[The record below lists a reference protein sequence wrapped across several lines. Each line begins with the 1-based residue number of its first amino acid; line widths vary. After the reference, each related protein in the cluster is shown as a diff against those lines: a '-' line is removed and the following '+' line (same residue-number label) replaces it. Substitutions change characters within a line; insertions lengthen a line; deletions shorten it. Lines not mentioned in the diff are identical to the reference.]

1 MNEGNNMEVTG
12 VQKNTVGST
21 TGTTATTT
29 LTGTVAPGAPVAPL
43 DNSAETNARAQNV
56 KVIKRYQNRKL
67 YDTHQSCYVTLDE
80 IADMIMRGEE
90 VVVVDN
96 RTKKDIT
103 SSTLTQI
110 IFEKQKRSKS
120 IIPVSTLRDI
130 IQVGGGTFS
139 GFLAKSADSGI
150 NVLSKAKADLEKS
163 FANEE
168 NLRGTFLVTQRAAE
182 DLRRAIDEKAQT
194 SGLSREALTATHTQL
209 QNLNSQLSNL
219 EKLIEVFEARSNN
232 TLNV

>member
-1 MNEGNNMEVTG
+1 VIEGGTEMNEGKNMEATGAQNNVNSNLTAGLMNEGN
-12 VQKNTVGST
+12 
-21 TGTTATTT
+21 
-29 LTGTVAPGAPVAPL
+29 
-43 DNSAETNARAQNV
+43 AELNARNANV

-80 IADMIMRGEE
+80 IADMIMRGED

-110 IFEKQKRSKS
+110 IFEKQKRSKTV
-120 IIPVSTLRDI
+120 IPVSTLRDI

-139 GFLAKSADSGI
+139 GFLTKTAESGT

-163 FANEE
+163 FIPEE
-168 NLRGTFLVTQRAAE
+168 NLRGAFLITQRAAE
-182 DLRRAIDEKAQT
+182 DLRRAIDEKAQN
-194 SGLSREALTATHTQL
+194 SGLSREALNATHIQL

-219 EKLIEVFEARSNN
+219 EKLIEVFEARASNA
-232 TLNV
+232 

>member
-1 MNEGNNMEVTG
+1 MNEGKNMEVTG
-12 VQKNTVGST
+12 APNNLNSNLAAGLINE
-21 TGTTATTT
+21 GNAELTAR
-29 LTGTVAPGAPVAPL
+29 
-43 DNSAETNARAQNV
+43 NANV

-80 IADMIMRGEE
+80 IADMIMRGED

-110 IFEKQKRSKS
+110 IFEKQKRSKTV
-120 IIPVSTLRDI
+120 IPVSTLRDI

-139 GFLAKSADSGI
+139 GFLTKTAESGT

-163 FANEE
+163 FIPEE
-168 NLRGTFLVTQRAAE
+168 NLRGAFLITQRAAE
-182 DLRRAIDEKAQT
+182 DLRRAIDEKAQN
-194 SGLSREALTATHTQL
+194 SGLSREALNATHIQL

-219 EKLIEVFEARSNN
+219 EKLIEVFEARASN
-232 TLNV
+232 V

>member
-1 MNEGNNMEVTG
+1 MNEGKNMEVTG
-12 VQKNTVGST
+12 VQNNV
-21 TGTTATTT
+21 TGNLTAG
-29 LTGTVAPGAPVAPL
+29 LINEG
-43 DNSAETNARAQNV
+43 NAELNARNANV

-80 IADMIMRGEE
+80 IADMIMRGED

-110 IFEKQKRSKS
+110 IFEKQKRSKTV
-120 IIPVSTLRDI
+120 IPVNTLRDI

-139 GFLAKSADSGI
+139 GFLTKTAESGN
-150 NVLSKAKADLEKS
+150 NVLNKAKADLEKN
-163 FANEE
+163 FIPEE
-168 NLRGTFLVTQRAAE
+168 NLRGAFLITQRAAE
-182 DLRRAIDEKAQT
+182 DLRRAIDEKAQN
-194 SGLSREALTATHTQL
+194 SGLSREALNATHIQL

-219 EKLIEVFEARSNN
+219 EKLIEVFEARASNA
-232 TLNV
+232 

>member
-1 MNEGNNMEVTG
+1 MNEGKNMEATGAQNNVNSNLTAGLMNEGN
-12 VQKNTVGST
+12 
-21 TGTTATTT
+21 
-29 LTGTVAPGAPVAPL
+29 
-43 DNSAETNARAQNV
+43 AELNARNANV

-80 IADMIMRGEE
+80 IADMIMRGED

-110 IFEKQKRSKS
+110 IFEKQKRSKTV
-120 IIPVSTLRDI
+120 IPVSTLRDI

-139 GFLAKSADSGI
+139 GFLTKTAESGT

-163 FANEE
+163 FIPEE
-168 NLRGTFLVTQRAAE
+168 NLRGAFLITQRAAE
-182 DLRRAIDEKAQT
+182 DLRRAIDEKAQN
-194 SGLSREALTATHTQL
+194 SGLSREALNATHIQL

-219 EKLIEVFEARSNN
+219 EKLIEVFEARASNA
-232 TLNV
+232 

>member
-1 MNEGNNMEVTG
+1 MNEGKNMEVTG
-12 VQKNTVGST
+12 AQTNTT
-21 TGTTATTT
+21 NT
-29 LTGTVAPGAPVAPL
+29 LAAQ
-43 DNSAETNARAQNV
+43 DNSAEATARAQNV

-139 GFLAKSADSGI
+139 GFLAKSAESGAS
-150 NVLSKAKADLEKS
+150 VLSKAKEDLEKS
-163 FANEE
+163 FANEG
-168 NLRGTFLVTQRAAE
+168 NLRGSFAVAQRAAE
-182 DLRRAIDEKAQT
+182 DLRRAIDDKAQT
-194 SGLSREALTATHTQL
+194 SGLSREAMTATQTQL

-219 EKLIEVFEARSNN
+219 EKLIEVFEARATGANA
-232 TLNV
+232 TT

>member
-1 MNEGNNMEVTG
+1 MNEGKNMEVTG
-12 VQKNTVGST
+12 VQNNANNNLGGTQLQEANTVNNAEL
-21 TGTTATTT
+21 TARNT
-29 LTGTVAPGAPVAPL
+29 
-43 DNSAETNARAQNV
+43 NV

-80 IADMIMRGEE
+80 IADMIMRGED

-110 IFEKQKRSKS
+110 IFEKQKRSKTV
-120 IIPVSTLRDI
+120 IPVSALRDI

-139 GFLAKSADSGI
+139 GFLAKTADSGTS
-150 NVLSKAKADLEKS
+150 VLSKAKADLEKS
-163 FANEE
+163 FAPEE
-168 NLRGTFLVTQRAAE
+168 NLRGAFLVTQRAAE

-194 SGLSREALTATHTQL
+194 SGLSREAMNATQVQL

-219 EKLIEVFEARSNN
+219 EKLIEVFESRS
-232 TLNV
+232 LNA

>member
-1 MNEGNNMEVTG
+1 MNEGKNMEVTG
-12 VQKNTVGST
+12 AQNNVNSNL
-21 TGTTATTT
+21 TAG
-29 LTGTVAPGAPVAPL
+29 LMNEG
-43 DNSAETNARAQNV
+43 NAELNARNANV

-80 IADMIMRGEE
+80 IADMIMRGED

-110 IFEKQKRSKS
+110 IFEKQKRSKTV
-120 IIPVSTLRDI
+120 IPVSTLRDI

-139 GFLAKSADSGI
+139 GFLTKTAESGT

-163 FANEE
+163 FIPEE
-168 NLRGTFLVTQRAAE
+168 NLRGAFLITQRAAE
-182 DLRRAIDEKAQT
+182 DLRRAIDEKAQN
-194 SGLSREALTATHTQL
+194 SGLSREALNATHIQL

-219 EKLIEVFEARSNN
+219 EKLIEVFEARASNA
-232 TLNV
+232 

>member
-1 MNEGNNMEVTG
+1 MNEGKNMEVTG
-12 VQKNTVGST
+12 VQNTVNSNL
-21 TGTTATTT
+21 TAG
-29 LTGTVAPGAPVAPL
+29 LINEG
-43 DNSAETNARAQNV
+43 NAELAARNANV

-80 IADMIMRGEE
+80 IADMIMRGED

-110 IFEKQKRSKS
+110 IFEKQKRSKTV
-120 IIPVSTLRDI
+120 IPVSTLRDI

-139 GFLAKSADSGI
+139 GFLTKTAESGT

-163 FANEE
+163 FIPEE
-168 NLRGTFLVTQRAAE
+168 NLRGAFLITQRAAE
-182 DLRRAIDEKAQT
+182 DLRRAIDEKAQN
-194 SGLSREALTATHTQL
+194 SGLSREALNATHIQL

-219 EKLIEVFEARSNN
+219 EKLIEVFEARTSNA
-232 TLNV
+232 

>member
-1 MNEGNNMEVTG
+1 MNEGKNMEVTNQVNTAAALGNGENG
-12 VQKNTVGST
+12 VE
-21 TGTTATTT
+21 A
-29 LTGTVAPGAPVAPL
+29 VAR
-43 DNSAETNARAQNV
+43 NSNV

-139 GFLAKSADSGI
+139 GFLAKTSDSGAS
-150 NVLSKAKADLEKS
+150 VLSKAKADLDKS
-163 FANEE
+163 FGSALSGE
-168 NLRGTFLVTQRAAE
+168 NLRGAFLITQRAAE
-182 DLRRAIDEKAQT
+182 DLRKAIDEKAQT
-194 SGLSREALTATHTQL
+194 AGLSREALSATQTQL

-219 EKLIEVFEARSNN
+219 EKLIEVFEARTQNA
-232 TLNV
+232 

>member
-1 MNEGNNMEVTG
+1 MIEGGTEMNEGKNMEVTG
-12 VQKNTVGST
+12 AQNNVNSNL
-21 TGTTATTT
+21 TAG
-29 LTGTVAPGAPVAPL
+29 LMNEG
-43 DNSAETNARAQNV
+43 NAELNARNANV

-80 IADMIMRGEE
+80 IADMIMRGED

-110 IFEKQKRSKS
+110 IFEKQKRSKTV
-120 IIPVSTLRDI
+120 IPVSTLRDI

-139 GFLAKSADSGI
+139 GFLTKTAESGT

-163 FANEE
+163 FIPEE
-168 NLRGTFLVTQRAAE
+168 NLRGAFLITQRAAE
-182 DLRRAIDEKAQT
+182 DLRRAIDEKAQN
-194 SGLSREALTATHTQL
+194 SGLSREALNATHIQL

-219 EKLIEVFEARSNN
+219 EKLIEVFEARASNA
-232 TLNV
+232 

>member
-1 MNEGNNMEVTG
+1 MNEGKNMEVTG
-12 VQKNTVGST
+12 VQNNVSNNL
-21 TGTTATTT
+21 TAG
-29 LTGTVAPGAPVAPL
+29 LMNEG
-43 DNSAETNARAQNV
+43 NAELNARNANV

-110 IFEKQKRSKS
+110 IFEKQKRSKTV
-120 IIPVSTLRDI
+120 IPVSTLRDI

-139 GFLAKSADSGI
+139 GFLTKTAESG
-150 NVLSKAKADLEKS
+150 NSVLNKAKADLEKS
-163 FANEE
+163 FIPEE
-168 NLRGTFLVTQRAAE
+168 NLRGAFLITQRAAE
-182 DLRRAIDEKAQT
+182 DLRRAIDEKAQN
-194 SGLSREALTATHTQL
+194 SGLSREALNATHIQL

-219 EKLIEVFEARSNN
+219 EKLIEVFEARASN
-232 TLNV
+232 V

>member
-1 MNEGNNMEVTG
+1 MNEGKNMEVSG
-12 VQKNTVGST
+12 VQNNANNNLNAGGANTEGV
-21 TGTTATTT
+21 
-29 LTGTVAPGAPVAPL
+29 
-43 DNSAETNARAQNV
+43 NAEIAARNMNV

-110 IFEKQKRSKS
+110 IFEKQKRSKTV
-120 IIPVSTLRDI
+120 IPVSTLRDI

-139 GFLAKSADSGI
+139 GFLTKTAESGAG
-150 NVLSKAKADLEKS
+150 VLLKAKADLEKS
-163 FANEE
+163 FVPEE
-168 NLRGTFLVTQRAAE
+168 NLRGAFLITQRAAE
-182 DLRRAIDEKAQT
+182 DLRRALDEKAQN
-194 SGLSREALTATHTQL
+194 SGLSREALNATQIQL
-209 QNLNSQLSNL
+209 QNLNSQLTNL
-219 EKLIEVFEARSNN
+219 EKLIEVFEARG
-232 TLNV
+232 LNANV